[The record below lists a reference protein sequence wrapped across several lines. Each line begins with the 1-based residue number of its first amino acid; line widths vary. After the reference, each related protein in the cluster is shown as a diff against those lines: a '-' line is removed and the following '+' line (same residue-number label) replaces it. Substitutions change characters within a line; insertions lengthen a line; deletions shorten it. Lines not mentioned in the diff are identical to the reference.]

1 MSMFQ
6 LTNARGETV
15 DLNSEKL
22 FANTPTG
29 LGVQFTNTY
38 NQYETYFKA
47 TKSTVTQGQFQI
59 YILFGDVESQAYQTF
74 SDFAQFLAYQPL
86 TLTYTTDSSTWYRDG
101 RLNSLTKTEIGGSTV
116 FATDRINESFTL
128 EFINNWYNNKT
139 AEYKSYD
146 PDLNLGTYGKI
157 YGNQIADT
165 SIQINSQGQQN
176 KLVNTEFSPDLAGW
190 YGGQSSQSGAYSTGT
205 TTTGWSLDTE
215 TYKESGVIKKVLGV
229 GGIGT
234 YSDLIDVNP
243 NEVWTIRSAYYNST
257 DFNGGTSLA
266 FYMRFYDANKNYISS
281 VSYNNPVS
289 TTWKEGAFTFTVPG
303 NARYMSYNTLHNG
316 TIGTVKMS
324 EPILVKGNSV
334 GDYVKGLEYKHV
346 ATPAYTYAYA
356 PYYVY
361 IEANRN
367 SEEKVVSLINK
378 SQYFGLQK
386 GSPCVITISSTN
398 ETISPSWSVIKNGSI
413 VATDRMLLILS
424 KNQRLV
430 VSSYPEDQ
438 YARVYNPDGS
448 YADVS
453 QLQDFTKTNFV
464 QIPEGEST
472 VLFYVDNQATVN
484 LTFKEER
491 LLV

>member
-1 MSMFQ
+1 MSMFA

-15 DLNSEKL
+15 DINNDKL
-22 FANTPTG
+22 LSYTPTG

-38 NQYETYFKA
+38 SQYETYFKA

-86 TLTYTTDSSTWYRDG
+86 TLTYTTDSGTWYRDG

-128 EFINNWYNNKT
+128 EFINNWYNNKS

-146 PDLNLGTYGKI
+146 PDPNLGTYGKI
-157 YGNQIADT
+157 YN
-165 SIQINSQGQQN
+165 
-176 KLVNTEFSPDLAGW
+176 
-190 YGGQSSQSGAYSTGT
+190 
-205 TTTGWSLDTE
+205 
-215 TYKESGVIKKVLGV
+215 
-229 GGIGT
+229 
-234 YSDLIDVNP
+234 
-243 NEVWTIRSAYYNST
+243 
-257 DFNGGTSLA
+257 
-266 FYMRFYDANKNYISS
+266 
-281 VSYNNPVS
+281 
-289 TTWKEGAFTFTVPG
+289 
-303 NARYMSYNTLHNG
+303 
-316 TIGTVKMS
+316 
-324 EPILVKGNSV
+324 
-334 GDYVKGLEYKHV
+334 
-346 ATPAYTYAYA
+346 YTYQ

-367 SEEKVVSLINK
+367 STEKMMSLVNK

-386 GSPCVITISSTN
+386 GSPCIITIGGSATD
-398 ETISPSWSVIKNGSI
+398 TLSPSWSVIQNGNI
-413 VATDRMLLILS
+413 VATDGVLVTLS
-424 KNQRLV
+424 KNQKLV

>member
-1 MSMFQ
+1 MSMFA

-15 DLNSEKL
+15 DINNDKL
-22 FANTPTG
+22 LSYTPTG

-38 NQYETYFKA
+38 SQYETYFKA

-74 SDFAQFLAYQPL
+74 SEFAQFLAYQPL
-86 TLTYTTDSSTWYRDG
+86 TLTYTTSAGTWYRDG

-146 PDLNLGTYGKI
+146 PDPNLGTYGKI

-176 KLVNTEFSPDLAGW
+176 KLVNTEFSPDFSGW
-190 YGGQSSQSGAYSTGT
+190 YNKYPNPSSSNNVTNELIKSGTDGSGSNVVLHKNAGVWINSAPISVIAGTPVSFSASIYT
-205 TTTGWSLDTE
+205 TTTVT
-215 TYKESGVIKKVLGV
+215 SGVPIALYIMGYDNNGNRTASTGYNVPISSLKNTPNTFKLENVVMTANTTSVYAVFGWNVSADIYISKPMLVFDTTV
-229 GGIGT
+229 GG
-234 YSDLIDVNP
+234 
-243 NEVWTIRSAYYNST
+243 
-257 DFNGGTSLA
+257 
-266 FYMRFYDANKNYISS
+266 
-281 VSYNNPVS
+281 
-289 TTWKEGAFTFTVPG
+289 
-303 NARYMSYNTLHNG
+303 
-316 TIGTVKMS
+316 
-324 EPILVKGNSV
+324 
-334 GDYVKGLEYKHV
+334 YVQGLEYNHV

-356 PYYVY
+356 PDYVY

-367 SEEKVVSLINK
+367 TNEQSVPLVNK

-386 GSPCVITISSTN
+386 GSPCIITISGSPTD
-398 ETISPSWSVIKNGSI
+398 TLSPSWSVIQNGSI
-413 VATDRMLLILS
+413 VATDGVLVSIS
-424 KNQRLV
+424 ENQKLV

>member
-1 MSMFQ
+1 MSMFA

-15 DLNSEKL
+15 DINNDKL
-22 FANTPTG
+22 LSYTPTG

-38 NQYETYFKA
+38 SQYETYFKA

-86 TLTYTTDSSTWYRDG
+86 TLTYTTDSGTWYRDG

-128 EFINNWYNNKT
+128 EFINNWYNNKS

-146 PDLNLGTYGKI
+146 PDPNLGTYGKI
-157 YGNQIADT
+157 YGNPFNPLYRNRNFVL
-165 SIQINSQGQQN
+165 NSSGLNASATNRPAMQANGVGSAVSNATVTYNSDSMTLTYTGTGTQEWYYALAEAYKSYASGNLDKTKQYTISVDVKGTVPN
-176 KLVNTEFSPDLAGW
+176 VAFRMNNVFSP
-190 YGGQSSQSGAYSTGT
+190 SVS
-205 TTTGWSLDTE
+205 
-215 TYKESGVIKKVLGV
+215 I
-229 GGIGT
+229 
-234 YSDLIDVNP
+234 N
-243 NEVWTIRSAYYNST
+243 NST
-257 DFNGGTSLA
+257 W
-266 FYMRFYDANKNYISS
+266 
-281 VSYNNPVS
+281 
-289 TTWKEGAFTFTVPG
+289 TTLTYTFTFPDLTSPNSDNYYIRLNASATTSGFTKGQTLSFRNFKLEEG
-303 NARYMSYNTLHNG
+303 NKATYW
-316 TIGTVKMS
+316 
-324 EPILVKGNSV
+324 
-334 GDYVKGLEYKHV
+334 
-346 ATPAYTYAYA
+346 TPAPEDSPSVEYTYVYA

-367 SEEKVVSLINK
+367 TNEQSVPLVNK

-386 GSPCVITISSTN
+386 GSPCIITIGGSPTD
-398 ETISPSWSVIKNGSI
+398 TLSPSWSVIQNGSI
-413 VATDRMLLILS
+413 VATDGVLVALS
-424 KNQRLV
+424 KNQKLV

>member
-1 MSMFQ
+1 MSMLQ

-38 NQYETYFKA
+38 SQYETYFKA

-86 TLTYTTDSSTWYRDG
+86 TLTYTTDSGTWYRDG

-128 EFINNWYNNKT
+128 EFINNWYNNKS

-146 PDLNLGTYGKI
+146 PDPALATYGKI
-157 YGNQIADT
+157 Y
-165 SIQINSQGQQN
+165 
-176 KLVNTEFSPDLAGW
+176 K
-190 YGGQSSQSGAYSTGT
+190 
-205 TTTGWSLDTE
+205 
-215 TYKESGVIKKVLGV
+215 
-229 GGIGT
+229 
-234 YSDLIDVNP
+234 
-243 NEVWTIRSAYYNST
+243 
-257 DFNGGTSLA
+257 
-266 FYMRFYDANKNYISS
+266 
-281 VSYNNPVS
+281 
-289 TTWKEGAFTFTVPG
+289 
-303 NARYMSYNTLHNG
+303 
-316 TIGTVKMS
+316 
-324 EPILVKGNSV
+324 
-334 GDYVKGLEYKHV
+334 
-346 ATPAYTYAYA
+346 YTYQ

-361 IEANRN
+361 MESSVNLG
-367 SEEKVVSLINK
+367 EKMMPLVNDSK
-378 SQYFGLQK
+378 YFGVQQ
-386 GSPCVITISSTN
+386 GSPCIVTITGATTNPHWTVLQDGVTVSTDGF
-398 ETISPSWSVIKNGSI
+398 TLTL
-413 VATDRMLLILS
+413 AD
-424 KNQRLV
+424 NQRLI

-448 YADVS
+448 FADVS
-453 QLQDFTKTNFV
+453 QLQDFTMTNFV

-472 VLFYVDNQATVN
+472 VLVYVDKDTGVN

>member
-1 MSMFQ
+1 MFA

-15 DLNSEKL
+15 DINNDKL
-22 FANTPTG
+22 LSYTPTG

-38 NQYETYFKA
+38 SQYETYFKA

-86 TLTYTTDSSTWYRDG
+86 TLTYTTDSGTWYRDG

-128 EFINNWYNNKT
+128 EFINNWYNNKS

-146 PDLNLGTYGKI
+146 PDPNLATYGKI

-176 KLVNTEFSPDLAGW
+176 KLVNTEFSPDLSGW
-190 YGGQSSQSGAYSTGT
+190 RSSNATDYLSYIDIDDFYKGSRVVHYNGGKSGRLDFQSQMIPISDPNQTFSFSVWVKGRVYVMVEGFKTINETSTGSSWT
-205 TTTGWSLDTE
+205 DGTYWSDN
-215 TYKESGVIKKVLGV
+215 YKDWTLLKITKKTLNQGD
-229 GGIGT
+229 IGT
-234 YSDLIDVNP
+234 
-243 NEVWTIRSAYYNST
+243 A
-257 DFNGGTSLA
+257 
-266 FYMRFYDANKNYISS
+266 KYIS
-281 VSYNNPVS
+281 
-289 TTWKEGAFTFTVPG
+289 FTL
-303 NARYMSYNTLHNG
+303 ASNG
-316 TIGTVKMS
+316 TEFWAAQPM
-324 EPILVKGNSV
+324 LVFDTTV
-334 GDYVKGLEYKHV
+334 GDYVQGLEYNHV
-346 ATPAYTYAYA
+346 ATPAYTYDYA

-361 IEANRN
+361 KESTTNAG
-367 SEEKVVSLINK
+367 EKMMPLVNDSK
-378 SQYFGLQK
+378 YFGVQQ
-386 GSPCVITISSTN
+386 GSPCIVTITGATTNPHWNVLQDGVTVSTDGF
-398 ETISPSWSVIKNGSI
+398 TLTL
-413 VATDRMLLILS
+413 AD
-424 KNQRLV
+424 NQRLI

-448 YADVS
+448 FADVS
-453 QLQDFTKTNFV
+453 QLQDFTMTNFV

-472 VLFYVDNQATVN
+472 VLVYVDKDTGVN